1 MKFEAHLCLDL
12 LAQLT
17 CGASTS
23 TTGGRPTS
31 CSLGALGRG
40 LGAMRR
46 WDFLNW
52 EDERIEKSN
61 FLRLIWENLRIWDE
75 NFSNLRR
82 FFASSISFSR
92 NGQKSS
98 QSKLFG
104 KLYCQKDPKR
114 SKGCFWFLEYW
125 LFMIVPSKPSVCTV
139 DIFKISIKS
148 CCQVVNYDKT
158 SWSSSKLA
166 IRPDRCHHHGLRLCQ
181 TPGASLGDKKVELKL
196 SLGVLESWP
205 DSTGANFLN
214 AMWLCVTRY
223 SLGGFV
229 SFQRPR
235 TTSNEKKLPH
245 LVTCLEKKLLPFKLI
260 CL

>member
-1 MKFEAHLCLDL
+1 MWFIQKNKVVLFGSALHLWCFHFDDWRSTHQLQPWSPGAWPRHEFE
-12 LAQLT
+12 
-17 CGASTS
+17 
-23 TTGGRPTS
+23 
-31 CSLGALGRG
+31 
-40 LGAMRR
+40 MRR

-52 EDERIEKSN
+52 EDEKMN
-61 FLRLIWENLRIWDE
+61 FLRLIWEKMRIWDE

-125 LFMIVPSKPSVCTV
+125 LFMIVPSKPWVCTV

-196 SLGVLESWP
+196 SLGVLAWFNR
-205 DSTGANFLN
+205 G
-214 AMWLCVTRY
+214 
-223 SLGGFV
+223 
-229 SFQRPR
+229 
-235 TTSNEKKLPH
+235 
-245 LVTCLEKKLLPFKLI
+245 KLLERYVWQDTAWAALSLSSDLGQHQMKKNYLTWSPV
-260 CL
+260 